1 LTLKAVDP
9 DAWLRTAYYEPE
21 WFSGA
26 SVETA
31 FGALK
36 ADNNTIILERLTA
49 KSYNL
54 TMGDTISVQFENATK
69 TLRVVGFFGP
79 EPPAQIGG
87 MGFISGIQ
95 SYYSF
100 IPYNLYADPGNL
112 TSAGAKVL
120 ARIQSGADGKAV
132 AISIQETDTRVSS
145 VNSFALSFER
155 SQTNAITTG
164 ALEVQELGIVFAV
177 LAASV
182 GTALVSVVSMRER
195 SREATIMSVKGLSY
209 KQLVIMFLTENMALV
224 TFSVVMGVAVGVI
237 SVYGNVASSNA
248 QSASLVT
255 RHLIFPLDSTLLIVG
270 CVALIFAATVIP
282 IIVMSRKYVT
292 KLERMVR
299 LR

>member
-1 LTLKAVDP
+1 
-9 DAWLRTAYYEPE
+9 
-21 WFSGA
+21 
-26 SVETA
+26 
-31 FGALK
+31 
-36 ADNNTIILERLTA
+36 
-49 KSYNL
+49 
-54 TMGDTISVQFENATK
+54 
-69 TLRVVGFFGP
+69 
-79 EPPAQIGG
+79 
-87 MGFISGIQ
+87 
-95 SYYSF
+95 
-100 IPYNLYADPGNL
+100 
-112 TSAGAKVL
+112 
-120 ARIQSGADGKAV
+120 
-132 AISIQETDTRVSS
+132 

-224 TFSVVMGVAVGVI
+224 TFSVVLGVAVGVI

-248 QSASLVT
+248 QSAGLVT

-270 CVALIFAATVIP
+270 CVTLIFAATVIP